1 MSIVKRFVAVLV
13 FAVAAVFVV
22 LFCIILNVVNET
34 SGPKIAKYENP
45 QKALMVID
53 VQEDYTGTTA
63 RSPFPYKDSKAVIAR
78 INDAIGVAMDRHY
91 RVVYVRQEFA
101 TGYEKLVSKMI
112 AGDTA
117 IKGRPGTEID
127 KRVAVVSKNVFTK
140 SIGDAF
146 SNPALEKFMVENSVD
161 EIYLTGLDAERCV
174 HSTAKGAL
182 NRGYKVHILTD
193 AILLNSMEKWD
204 GLMKEYRKEGIV
216 LNKVGD
222 M

>member
-1 MSIVKRFVAVLV
+1 MSIVKKFVAVLV
-13 FAVAAVFVV
+13 TAIAVVFVI

-34 SGPKIAKYENP
+34 RGAKIAKYDNP
-45 QKALMVID
+45 GRALMVID

-63 RSPFPYKDSKAVIAR
+63 RSPFPYRDSKAVIGR

-101 TGYEKLVSKMI
+101 TGYERIVSNMI
-112 AGDTA
+112 AGGTA

-127 KRVAVVSKNVFTK
+127 RRVAIVSKNVFTK

-146 SNPALEKFMVENSVD
+146 SNPELEKFMIENSID
-161 EIYLTGLDAERCV
+161 ELYLTGLDAERCV

-182 NRGYKVHILTD
+182 NRGYRVHILTD
-193 AILLNSMEKWD
+193 AILLKSMNKWD
-204 GLMKEYRKEGIV
+204 RLLKEYREEGIV